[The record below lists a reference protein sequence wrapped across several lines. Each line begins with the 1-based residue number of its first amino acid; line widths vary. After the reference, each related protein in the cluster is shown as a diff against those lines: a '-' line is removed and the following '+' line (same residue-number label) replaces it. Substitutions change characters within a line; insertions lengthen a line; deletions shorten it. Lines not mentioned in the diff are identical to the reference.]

1 LQAKQEIND
10 NPLNNIDQLSNK
22 DLLLNLLQASNNFQ
36 NRDFLN
42 RLKNIVTGSDNV
54 PSDHDQ
60 DNDSESVS
68 FGNDESISG
77 LTRVKTDTWAPAT
90 KLPGSSTSTKLENI
104 VNSLPIWPAK
114 NNLISPGDSFEPSN
128 TFRYPNRRIDDVDH
142 YDNSDQNKNLGV
154 GEISLVSDNERKKI
168 TSVGGFKSSPSDYKL
183 SDRLDFT
190 SDNEF
195 VVGASLAMNQASPKS
210 PKNDFSQNF
219 GVGFATPLP
228 SSGHSS
234 EHGLTQVHS
243 IGDGLSSGSD
253 FVSQR
258 GSNVDRGSEVFRLG
272 SGVQLQNPNI
282 GHSPLGFTNTQ
293 DNQNYIL
300 PTYSNNNK
308 YGEASNFR
316 AGDNGEI
323 YADIRLESGKKNL
336 LTAPS
341 DPHSL
346 YIDTSQNQLN
356 TPEAEVILYPMG
368 QLLSNSRQMV
378 AAASPDSHV
387 VGDVML
393 MSGSDIGSAM
403 TEQRRD
409 QIPAY
414 QIPVTDTDIVQ
425 FGVKRK
431 SPPQGLLETIIRTAK
446 DDLDF
451 AGNVLSYITS
461 RSS

>member
-1 LQAKQEIND
+1 MYPKVTTKSWIQY
-10 NPLNNIDQLSNK
+10 QLS
-22 DLLLNLLQASNNFQ
+22 LLQNLQ
-36 NRDFLN
+36 RI
-42 RLKNIVTGSDNV
+42 IV
-54 PSDHDQ
+54 
-60 DNDSESVS
+60 
-68 FGNDESISG
+68 
-77 LTRVKTDTWAPAT
+77 AT
-90 KLPGSSTSTKLENI
+90 LLPGSSTSTKLENI
-104 VNSLPIWPAK
+104 ANSLPIWPAK
-114 NNLISPGDSFEPSN
+114 NNLVSPSDSFEPINS
-128 TFRYPNRRIDDVDH
+128 FRFPNRRIDDGDH
-142 YDNSDQNKNLGV
+142 FDTSDQNNNFGV

-168 TSVGGFKSSPSDYKL
+168 TSVGGKKFQSSPSDYKL

-195 VVGASLAMNQASPKS
+195 VVGASLAMNQASPQTPKS
-210 PKNDFSQNF
+210 SFRQASQNY
-219 GVGFATPLP
+219 GVGFATPMP
-228 SSGHSS
+228 SSVHSS
-234 EHGLTQVHS
+234 DHGLTQVPS
-243 IGDGLSSGSD
+243 INGQALSSGTD
-253 FVSQR
+253 HVSR
-258 GSNVDRGSEVFRLG
+258 HGSTVNRGSEVFRLG
-272 SGVQLQNPNI
+272 SGVQLQQPNS
-282 GHSPLGFTNTQ
+282 GHSPLGSTNTN

-300 PTYSNNNK
+300 PTYSNINK
-308 YGEASNFR
+308 YRASSSR

-336 LTAPS
+336 LTAQS

-356 TPEAEVILYPMG
+356 SPEAEVILYPMG

-378 AAASPDSHV
+378 AAGHDRPDGH

-409 QIPAY
+409 QMPAY
-414 QIPVTDTDIVQ
+414 QIPVMDTDIAEV
-425 FGVKRK
+425 GVRRK